1 MLAKSNR
8 VARGADFRAAMRGGR
23 RSTAPH
29 LMVHVAGS
37 GVTRFGFVIPKSV
50 GGAVVRN
57 RVRRQLRAIGRDL
70 LADRPMNGDVVV
82 RVLPGAA
89 GLDSSGL
96 RSEFV
101 GALERGD
108 RR

>member
-23 RSTAPH
+23 RVRTAH
-29 LMVHVAGS
+29 LTVHLAGT
-37 GVTRFGFVIPKSV
+37 GETRFGFVIPKTV
-50 GGAVVRN
+50 GIAVVRN
-57 RVRRQLRAIGRDL
+57 RVRRRLRTINREV
-70 LADRPMNGDVVV
+70 LATRPQDGDVVV

-89 GLDSSGL
+89 DVDWAQL
-96 RSEFV
+96 RTEFLE
-101 GALERGD
+101 ALERGD